1 MNVLELSD
9 ISKEYGAKT
18 VLNQVGFYV
27 RQGEI
32 LGLLGPN
39 GAGKTTLLKAIS
51 GLTKCDGG
59 TIKVF
64 GLDFKEN
71 KRQIL
76 KNTGIVPQ
84 ENNLEREATVKEA
97 LHLYAK
103 LFGVRRAGQAADKLI
118 EKFAMTEWR
127 DVLVKHLSGGMA
139 RKTLI
144 TRALLPDPPLLL
156 LDEPSVGLDPDV
168 RRGIWRLILDLKEAG
183 KTVVLTTH
191 YMEEADFLC
200 DRIAL
205 LKSGKLLFI
214 GTPGRLKQK
223 SGGATLEDAF
233 IYLTGTEDV

>member
-1 MNVLELSD
+1 MNVLELAG
-9 ISKEYGAKT
+9 ISKAYGGKT
-18 VLNQVGFYV
+18 VLDQVGFHV

-39 GAGKTTLLKAIS
+39 GAGKTTLLKAVS
-51 GLTKCDGG
+51 GLTKCDRG
-59 TIKVF
+59 TIKAF
-64 GLDFKEN
+64 GLDFQDN

-97 LHLYAK
+97 LLLYAK
-103 LFGVRRAGQAADKLI
+103 LFGVRRAKQEVGKLL
-118 EKFAMTEWR
+118 ERFALTEWQ
-127 DVLVKHLSGGMA
+127 DVLVRHLSGGLA

-144 TRALLPDPPLLL
+144 VRALLPDPPLLL

-168 RRGIWRLILDLKEAG
+168 RRGIWRLILELKEAG
-183 KTVVLTTH
+183 KTIVLTTH

-205 LKSGKLLFI
+205 LKSGKLIFLD
-214 GTPGRLKQK
+214 TPGRLKQK

-233 IYLTGTEDV
+233 IHLTGTGVL

>member
-1 MNVLELSD
+1 MNILELTD
-9 ISKEYGAKT
+9 ISKAYGAKT
-18 VLNQVGFYV
+18 VLSQVSFHV

-39 GAGKTTLLKAIS
+39 GAGKTTLLKTIF
-51 GLTKCDGG
+51 GLAKCDRGS
-59 TIKVF
+59 IKAF
-64 GLDFKEN
+64 GLDFQEN

-84 ENNLEREATVKEA
+84 ENNLEREATVREA
-97 LHLYAK
+97 LLLYAK
-103 LFGVRRAGQAADKLI
+103 LFGVRQAEQSADKLL
-118 EKFAMTEWR
+118 EKFAMSEWR
-127 DVLVKHLSGGMA
+127 DVLIRHLSGGMA

-144 TRALLPDPPLLL
+144 ARALLPDPPLLL

-168 RRGIWRLILDLKEAG
+168 RRGIWRLVLELKEAG
-183 KTVVLTTH
+183 KTIVLTTH

-205 LKSGKLLFI
+205 LKSGKLLFLD
-214 GTPGRLKQK
+214 TPSRLKQK

-233 IYLTGTEDV
+233 IYLTGTGAV